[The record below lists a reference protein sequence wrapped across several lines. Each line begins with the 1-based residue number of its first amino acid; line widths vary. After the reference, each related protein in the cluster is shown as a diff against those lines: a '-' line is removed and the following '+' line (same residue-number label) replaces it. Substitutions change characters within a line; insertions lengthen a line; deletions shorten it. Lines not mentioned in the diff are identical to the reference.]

1 MNQTFQKP
9 TNATSI
15 KECTGLTG
23 GVELHGCG
31 KLEEYT
37 FGAVFLSLVSSL
49 FHSPIKYLRWMVFS
63 WDLWSTQSLLST
75 RSCRL
80 RKGQILRLPFSIWL
94 VFSPLLLSYR
104 PGWLQVLSW
113 VREEKGHLLLSFRAT
128 CLVFLIEHHRAN
140 DKVALFDLSSLG
152 SFIAKGCR
160 IMSKFLLS
168 IRWCDCV
175 ISIQAPYYPSWFAYF
190 KPNLHPRD
198 EINTAHV
205 HFPQSLLL
213 F

>member
-1 MNQTFQKP
+1 MNGILMGCLEYSESFKYKVMSSAKKA
-9 TNATSI
+9 NSTSS
-15 KECTGLTG
+15 
-23 GVELHGCG
+23 
-31 KLEEYT
+31 
-37 FGAVFLSLVSSL
+37 FF
-49 FHSPIKYLRWMVFS
+49 YLACF
-63 WDLWSTQSLLST
+63 
-75 RSCRL
+75 
-80 RKGQILRLPFSIWL
+80 
-94 VFSPLLLSYR
+94 FSPLLLSYR

-113 VREEKGHLLLSFRAT
+113 VREEKRCLLLSFRAT

-140 DKVALFDLSSLG
+140 DKVALFVLRSLG
-152 SFIAKGCR
+152 SFIVKGCR
-160 IMSKFLLS
+160 IMSKFLLC

-190 KPNLHPRD
+190 KPNLRPRD